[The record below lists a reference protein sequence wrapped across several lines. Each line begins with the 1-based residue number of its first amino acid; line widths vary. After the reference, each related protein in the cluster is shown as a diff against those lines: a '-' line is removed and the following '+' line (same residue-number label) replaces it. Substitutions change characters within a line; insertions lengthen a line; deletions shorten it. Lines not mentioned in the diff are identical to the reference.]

1 MNDAKKTVKTALS
14 LALVVVLIVATLFGL
29 DVPYEL
35 DDVVQETE
43 APEQTEIVT
52 DENANE
58 ESTPTVLPKTD
69 ETAPPTEEVEHPI
82 EDVEPPTDEVDPQHP
97 QDTAPTDD
105 VETAEPS
112 ETDEVAPPSEP
123 TTDAT
128 EGDVKNA

>member
-35 DDVVQETE
+35 DDVVQDTE
-43 APEQTEIVT
+43 ALEQTEIVT
-52 DENANE
+52 DENTNE
-58 ESTPTVLPKTD
+58 ESTTTVLPETD
-69 ETAPPTEEVEHPI
+69 ETEPPTEEVEPPI
-82 EDVEPPTDEVDPQHP
+82 EDVETPTDDVENQPPQE
-97 QDTAPTDD
+97 TAPTDD
-105 VETAEPS
+105 VETAETS
-112 ETDEVAPPSEP
+112 ETDEVALPSET